1 MSKEDIV
8 EELFE
13 DEEKREIFVHTDED
27 VDEKLAKTAEM
38 KEAQKKELGEIRDRL
53 AALRDALKNE
63 ADMYADVY
71 EELLPAQQL
80 KEGGSGE
87 KVTLM
92 NAELSDMAEDA
103 EKLVDVI
110 SDMIIIRYSGLG

>member
-8 EELFE
+8 NELFE
-13 DEEKREIFVHTDED
+13 EEEKREIFVHSDEE

-38 KEAQKKELGEIRDRL
+38 KAAQKKELEEIRDRL
-53 AALRDALKNE
+53 AAIRDALKNE

-103 EKLVDVI
+103 VKLVDVV
-110 SDMIIIRYSGLG
+110 SDMIIIRY

>member
-1 MSKEDIV
+1 MSREDIV
-8 EELFE
+8 NELFE
-13 DEEKREIFVHTDED
+13 EEEKREIFVHTDEE
-27 VDEKLAKTAEM
+27 VDEKLAATAEM
-38 KEAQKKELGEIRDRL
+38 KKAQKKELEEIREHL
-53 AALRDALKNE
+53 AAIRDALRGE

-92 NAELSDMAEDA
+92 NAELSDMADDA
-103 EKLVDVI
+103 EKMVDIV
-110 SDMIIIRYSGLG
+110 SDMIIIRY